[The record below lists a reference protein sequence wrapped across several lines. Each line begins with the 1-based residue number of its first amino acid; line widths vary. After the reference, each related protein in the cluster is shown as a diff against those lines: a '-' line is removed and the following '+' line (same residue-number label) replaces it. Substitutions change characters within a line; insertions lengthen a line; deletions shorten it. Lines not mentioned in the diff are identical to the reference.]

1 MIEVNLIE
9 RKKGGKPVVVL
20 GVDVRTINFKLLA
33 VAILIYYVPKN
44 IMKSQWN
51 DEIAAL
57 DRQIMKLDSESKA
70 IQEELKNFE
79 GVKAELES
87 YNKQI
92 EKLRE
97 RSLQVDR
104 ILKEKTSP
112 KRLLERMARLS
123 PPDLWFNEL
132 VIQEDRSFSLKGG
145 ADSYKSIGDLI
156 VALNETPFF
165 KNSLNLAKS
174 ETMNEVEGGRE
185 IRTESYEI
193 TGSVDS
199 FEIQGR

>member
-20 GVDVRTINFKLLA
+20 GVDVRTINFKMLF

-44 IMKSQWN
+44 IMQGQWA
-51 DEIAAL
+51 DELAGV
-57 DRQIMKLDSESKA
+57 DRQIAKLDADSKA
-70 IQEELKNFE
+70 IQEDLKSFE
-79 GVKAELES
+79 GVKAELEA

-97 RSLQVDR
+97 RSVQVDR

-123 PPDLWFNEL
+123 PQDLWFNEL
-132 VIQEDRSFSLKGG
+132 VIQEDRTFSLKGG

-156 VALNETPFF
+156 VAMNETPFF
-165 KNSLNLAKS
+165 KNTLNLVKS

-185 IRTESYEI
+185 IRTESFEI
-193 TGSVDS
+193 GGKVES

>member
-44 IMKSQWN
+44 IMQGQWE
-51 DEIAAL
+51 DEIASV
-57 DRQIMKLDSESKA
+57 DRQIVKLDADAKA
-70 IQEELKNFE
+70 VQEELKNFE
-79 GVKAELES
+79 GVKAELEL

-97 RSLQVDR
+97 RSVQVDR

-123 PPDLWFNEL
+123 PENLWFNEL
-132 VIQEDRSFSLKGG
+132 IIQEDRSFSLKGG
-145 ADSYKSIGDLI
+145 AENYKSIGDLI

-174 ETMNEVEGGRE
+174 ETVNEVEGGRE
-185 IRTESYEI
+185 VRTESYEI
-193 TGSVDS
+193 VGKVES